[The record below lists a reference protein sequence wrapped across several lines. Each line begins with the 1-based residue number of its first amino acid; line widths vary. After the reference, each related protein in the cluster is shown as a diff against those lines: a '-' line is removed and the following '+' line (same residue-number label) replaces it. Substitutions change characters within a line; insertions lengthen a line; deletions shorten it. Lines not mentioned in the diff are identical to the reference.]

1 MSKARDLADLMS
13 TGGELADGQISAS
26 EISDLTATATEINVL
41 DGIPAGLT
49 ATELGY
55 LDGVTSNIQT
65 QMDTKAPLAS
75 PSFSGTATFSTLN
88 LGGVDVTG
96 IGTDADDLVQLD
108 ASAKLP
114 AVDGSQLTNIQGYS
128 IATAM
133 AMGNALS

>member
-26 EISDLTATATEINVL
+26 EISDLTASAAELNIL
-41 DGIPAGLT
+41 DGITASTADLNNVAGINSS
-49 ATELGY
+49 
-55 LDGVTSNIQT
+55 VQT
-65 QMDTKAPLAS
+65 QLDLKAPLAS
-75 PSFSGTATFSTLN
+75 PTFTGTVNTTSLD
-88 LGGVDVTG
+88 LGGTTVTG
-96 IGTDADDLVQLD
+96 IGTDADELVQLD
-108 ASAKLP
+108 SSAKLP

>member
-26 EISDLTATATEINVL
+26 EISDLTATAAEINVL

-49 ATELGY
+49 TTEIGY

-65 QMDTKAPLAS
+65 QMDTKAPLDGATLT
-75 PSFSGTATFSTLN
+75 GTVTITSLD
-88 LGGVDVTG
+88 LGGTTVTG
-96 IGTDADDLVQLD
+96 IGTDAEELVQLD